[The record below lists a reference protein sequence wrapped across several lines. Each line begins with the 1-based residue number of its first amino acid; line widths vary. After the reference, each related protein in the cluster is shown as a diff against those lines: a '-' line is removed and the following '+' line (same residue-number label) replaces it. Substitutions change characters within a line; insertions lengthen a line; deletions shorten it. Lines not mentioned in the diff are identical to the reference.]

1 MKKQKKENI
10 KKLVLCALFAALSFA
25 VTYLVPPIPLPFGY
39 ANLGDTVVLLT
50 AFIVGGVW
58 GSAAAGLGPML
69 ADIFLGYG
77 VYAPATFIIKA
88 AMCFIAFM
96 IFKKAKASG
105 RSAFSFLYILFGCIC
120 AELIMA
126 LGYFVFEL
134 FLYGLGAFSSLPGNL
149 LQGAANTVAAV
160 LLISI
165 IKSNK
170 TLNKYL

>member
-1 MKKQKKENI
+1 MKNKSNENI

-25 VTYLVPPIPLPFGY
+25 VTYLVPPVPLPFGY

-58 GSAAAGLGPML
+58 GSAASGLGPML

-77 VYAPATFIIKA
+77 IYAPATFIIKA
-88 AMCFIAFM
+88 TMAFVAFL
-96 IFKKAKASG
+96 IFKKAKAS
-105 RSAFSFLYILFGCIC
+105 SNTAFTFLYSLLGCIC

-126 LGYFVFEL
+126 IGYFVFEL
-134 FLYGLGAFSSLPGNL
+134 FLYGMGAFTSLPGNL
-149 LQGAANTVAAV
+149 LQGAVNTVAAV
-160 LLISI
+160 LLITI
-165 IKSNK
+165 IKGNK